1 MSINKTTFFSVSS
14 GNFNLTRDSIII
26 NKEQYELLK
35 CEFCDDHIKRRYIDM
50 KEQFYKIFKNYI
62 KLIKFIKNKDET
74 NLKKSIDEIG
84 VAQKELIQ
92 TKSFLEKFVNLRK
105 KMKLKLMKNSSS
117 YDVSN
122 FSNLSN
128 LTTSNLQDPINAIN
142 SISVKIEGL
151 DERERNT
158 FFEELNSKKELIK
171 KFRRNIHELEII
183 SNNIQEMLETVS
195 LSNSILNNN

>member
-14 GNFNLTRDSIII
+14 GNLNLTRDSIII

-92 TKSFLEKFVNLRK
+92 TKSFLEKFVNTRK
-105 KMKLKLMKNSSS
+105 KMKLKSIQS
-117 YDVSN
+117 
-122 FSNLSN
+122 
-128 LTTSNLQDPINAIN
+128 INVI
-142 SISVKIEGL
+142 VEGL

-158 FFEELNSKKELIK
+158 FFEELNTKKDLIK

-183 SNNIQEMLETVS
+183 SNNIQEMLEAIS

>member
-92 TKSFLEKFVNLRK
+92 TKSFLEKFVNTRK
-105 KMKLKLMKNSSS
+105 KMKLKSIQS
-117 YDVSN
+117 
-122 FSNLSN
+122 
-128 LTTSNLQDPINAIN
+128 INVI
-142 SISVKIEGL
+142 VEGL

-158 FFEELNSKKELIK
+158 FFEELNTKKELIK

-183 SNNIQEMLETVS
+183 SNNIQEMLEAVS